1 MDGRGLNRSAVAVLL
16 SIGVMVGA
24 YGVARCLVPDTTPAR
39 LALMLPG
46 HGAVAIGPYLQRADA
61 GHGAR
66 MVEQICGGC
75 HAFQAGADDVAGPNL
90 FGVVGRPVAS
100 VSGYAYSDALHH
112 AGSGRVWTEQAL
124 SDWLSGP
131 DRFAPGTRMS
141 LNGLSDPAL
150 RADIIVYLRTLRQP
164 QD

>member
-1 MDGRGLNRSAVAVLL
+1 MDGRELNRGAVAVVL
-16 SIGVMVGA
+16 SVGVMVGA
-24 YGVARCLVPDTTPAR
+24 YGVARSLVPDTPPAR

-46 HGAVAIGPYLQRADA
+46 HGAVLIGSYLERADVSS
-61 GHGAR
+61 GAR
-66 MVEQICGGC
+66 MVKQVCGGC
-75 HAFQAGADDVAGPNL
+75 HTFQPGGDDAAGPNL

-100 VSGYAYSDALHH
+100 VPGYAYSDALRH
-112 AGSGRVWTEQAL
+112 AGTGRVWTEQAL
-124 SDWLSGP
+124 SDWLSAP

-141 LNGLSDPAL
+141 LNGVTDPAL